1 MRKNKLGRQ
10 VAQAL
15 WWVGLVMTVV
25 GASMTVLRFGS
36 PGYIL
41 LGGGFV
47 AFGLNALI
55 GGELIAGPEPRPF
68 TARGAVVRGHLE
80 ARTGLCDL
88 SVGVCG
94 NDRIAAVQYG
104 PLGKPGFEVRDGVAH
119 LRLVQAAFQPNVTS
133 WRADLASN
141 VLWDIEADSFW
152 GDLSLDLGNLRLE
165 EVKAKTTLG
174 YLDIAC
180 PTRGY
185 TRMSVRSA
193 LGEIEI
199 KIPPQVGA
207 KLVIK
212 RGSLATVA
220 IQNERLQPVRRNR
233 YATADFE
240 TASAQVEIQV
250 ESAAGDI
257 VLT

>member
-1 MRKNKLGRQ
+1 MRKGKLGRQ

-15 WWVGLVMTVV
+15 WWIGLVMMVV
-25 GASMTVLRFGS
+25 GISMAVLRFGA

-68 TARGAVVRGHLE
+68 TARGTVVRGFLE
-80 ARTGLCDL
+80 AKTGLCDL

-94 NDRIAAVQYG
+94 SDRIAAVQYG

-119 LRLVQAAFQPNVTS
+119 LRLVQAAFQPNVTT
-133 WRADLASN
+133 WRADLANN
-141 VLWDIEADSFW
+141 VLWDIEAGSFL
-152 GDLSLDLGNLRLE
+152 GDLSLDLSNLRLE
-165 EVKAKTTLG
+165 EVRARTSLG
-174 YLDIAC
+174 YLNIVC

-185 TRMSVRSA
+185 ARMNVRSS

-199 KIPPQVGA
+199 NIPPQVGA

-212 RGSLATVA
+212 RGALATVT
-220 IQNERLQPVRRNR
+220 IQNERLQPVKRNR
-233 YATADFE
+233 YTTSDFDTAT
-240 TASAQVEIQV
+240 AQVEIQI
-250 ESAAGDI
+250 ETAAGDV